1 MLFLSFFDFIPTIL
15 SSPSLSSRAPHRC
28 HLEPPQTCHVEPV
41 ETSLLVIPSLPR
53 DLSSPPLSSR
63 ACREIFFYL
72 SFSRSL
78 REKDQKRGA
87 TPKAPYIGGCKR
99 ESRTPDDSRAFLVSR
114 DTRYSFLHPCCRRP
128 LERDSQ
134 VRDVLHGVSVQ
145 SEQSV
150 FAPSPRTCEE
160 RGFDE
165 SNPSRWFP
173 KCENRADF

>member
-1 MLFLSFFDFIPTIL
+1 MTRIERIIRYIRLICVRFVIS
-15 SSPSLSSRAPHRC
+15 SLS
-28 HLEPPQTCHVEPV
+28 
-41 ETSLLVIPSLPR
+41 R
-53 DLSSPPLSSR
+53 DLF
-63 ACREIFFYL
+63 IL

-87 TPKAPYIGGCKR
+87 TPKAPFKGGCKR
-99 ESRTPDDSRAFLVSR
+99 ESRTTDDSRASLASR
-114 DTRYSFLHPCCRRP
+114 DTRYSLLHPCLRRP